1 MERDI
6 LSTIQALKQ
15 KEPKKAFKDFIG
27 CKISHIGK
35 YGEQSGPYFD
45 QTCLEDLVLDRGAFG
60 EIFNPKT
67 PNFS

>member
-1 MERDI
+1 MESDI

-15 KEPKKAFKDFIG
+15 KEPKKAFKAFIG

-45 QTCLEDLVLDRGAFG
+45 QTCLEDLVLG
-60 EIFNPKT
+60 
-67 PNFS
+67 